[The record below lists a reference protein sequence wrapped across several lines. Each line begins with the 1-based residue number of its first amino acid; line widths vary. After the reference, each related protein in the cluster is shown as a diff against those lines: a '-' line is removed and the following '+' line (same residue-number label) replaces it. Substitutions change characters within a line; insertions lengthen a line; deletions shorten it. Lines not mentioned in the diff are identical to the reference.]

1 MRMSAAMHAIQATPS
16 ATLTRDATFALNP
29 DPAPRRLPTRT
40 FAAIPNAIGPVM
52 KVKPVIFS
60 MAICAFIATCE
71 ICDAN
76 TTVTSNDDASAATM
90 TAPRLPSSNI
100 LLHMHGVVVR
110 QTSVSAPFNVH
121 LGASCWTPSSSS
133 VSPVES
139 STRRLT
145 GAPKPLTSTTALHWS
160 EKRKYAAT
168 RIKLTTLD
176 VVVASAEPFNPR
188 FIILMKSTLSAMLSK
203 KVAKLV
209 QATGLTTP
217 RTCRNFCMTR
227 VHAAANRPT
236 ISKVQ
241 NLPTRSDVYS
251 SWLRIVRA
259 MLSPHERTM
268 AAGTQHAVR
277 KAAARNAHCRTA
289 AKSAAPCA

>member
-1 MRMSAAMHAIQATPS
+1 
-16 ATLTRDATFALNP
+16 
-29 DPAPRRLPTRT
+29 
-40 FAAIPNAIGPVM
+40 
-52 KVKPVIFS
+52 
-60 MAICAFIATCE
+60 
-71 ICDAN
+71 
-76 TTVTSNDDASAATM
+76 M

-133 VSPVES
+133 VSLVES
-139 STRRLT
+139 STGRLT

-209 QATGLTTP
+209 HATGLTTP

-259 MLSPHERTM
+259 MFSPHERTM

-277 KAAARNAHCRTA
+277 KAAARNSPLPHRCKVRCALRLRTQCIETRAESGDAEPQQVEYRRAQA
-289 AKSAAPCA
+289 AYCKLTPTKVAEEKEVRSP